1 MEMEDRQ
8 ERCFECQ
15 MQQQSEMMQMMM
27 MVMMGGAR
35 GSYNKSGDNDTN
47 LGKEGE

>member
-1 MEMEDRQ
+1 MEMEDRR
-8 ERCFECQ
+8 ERRFECQ

-35 GSYNKSGDNDTN
+35 GSFKKSGDNSEN
-47 LGKEGE
+47 SGKEGE